1 MRATE
6 QDSAGELTASSHPSQ
21 LWGGCTPLAWGPG
34 RQPQILLLRQEDT
47 MTSPAGCLLS
57 LPPAVIAGTWP
68 LPGIS
73 PKPGASLLRLTPEL
87 LV

>member
-1 MRATE
+1 
-6 QDSAGELTASSHPSQ
+6 
-21 LWGGCTPLAWGPG
+21 
-34 RQPQILLLRQEDT
+34 

-57 LPPAVIAGTWP
+57 LPPAVIAGAWP

-73 PKPGASLLRLTPEL
+73 PKPGASLLRLAPEL